1 LALLKNFPSD
11 IVIQTK
17 LFLKICGEYGNSV
30 TVKQLMIK
38 MFEPTTTARQDNI
51 SKGQTEKHSH
61 NRLAGQDRTTRK
73 GRSGQEGQPGRDR
86 RERAGRETRPGK
98 VSQTRLLELD
108 SQDRTGQSGKKLA
121 HYQNG
126 FFLPGDNCQ
135 RSHFFLYMLPKQF
148 RKKIFLGPS

>member
-1 LALLKNFPSD
+1 
-11 IVIQTK
+11 
-17 LFLKICGEYGNSV
+17 
-30 TVKQLMIK
+30 MIK

-73 GRSGQEGQPGRDR
+73 GQSGQEGQPGRDR

-108 SQDRTGQSGKKLA
+108 SQDRTGQSGEKLA
-121 HYQNG
+121 HYQKG
-126 FFLPGDNCQ
+126 FFYLETIVKGATFSFICCRNSLAKNLFGTQLILKTP
-135 RSHFFLYMLPKQF
+135 SAAHFHIVVY
-148 RKKIFLGPS
+148 